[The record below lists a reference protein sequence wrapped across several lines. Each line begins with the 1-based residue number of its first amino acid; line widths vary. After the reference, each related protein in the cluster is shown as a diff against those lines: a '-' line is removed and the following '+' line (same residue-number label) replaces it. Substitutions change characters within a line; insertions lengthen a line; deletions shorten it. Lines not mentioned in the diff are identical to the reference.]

1 MIKFKQMKTQVLLIG
16 LLLCSSILTAQDA
29 TRGVILSEKG
39 KPVRRM
45 SVWVKNSLDGIK
57 TDKQGEYILQGL
69 NEKDTLII
77 SVSKKKD
84 AVIPLFERGDSI
96 IITLKKDEFI
106 LKDNSKEFTYPYSN
120 KTLLA
125 FNPNV
130 LTRRQIEQSGAN
142 SLYDLLRGNLPGVTV
157 SDVNG
162 STLVTIRGGSSFD
175 LNNEPLFIIDGVE
188 YRSSYDAERSVNVND
203 IQQLE
208 VLSDGAMYG
217 IKGAN
222 GAIVISTKKK

>member
-1 MIKFKQMKTQVLLIG
+1 M
-16 LLLCSSILTAQDA
+16 LCSSILTAQDA

-96 IITLKKDEFI
+96 LIQ
-106 LKDNSKEFTYPYSN
+106 
-120 KTLLA
+120 
-125 FNPNV
+125 
-130 LTRRQIEQSGAN
+130 TRHCWHSIQTF
-142 SLYDLLRGNLPGVTV
+142 LP
-157 SDVNG
+157 D
-162 STLVTIRGGSSFD
+162 D
-175 LNNEPLFIIDGVE
+175 KLNRVAPTHCMIF
-188 YRSSYDAERSVNVND
+188 
-203 IQQLE
+203 
-208 VLSDGAMYG
+208 
-217 IKGAN
+217 
-222 GAIVISTKKK
+222 

>member
-77 SVSKKKD
+77 SVSKKRM
-84 AVIPLFERGDSI
+84 P
-96 IITLKKDEFI
+96 
-106 LKDNSKEFTYPYSN
+106 
-120 KTLLA
+120 
-125 FNPNV
+125 
-130 LTRRQIEQSGAN
+130 
-142 SLYDLLRGNLPGVTV
+142 
-157 SDVNG
+157 
-162 STLVTIRGGSSFD
+162 
-175 LNNEPLFIIDGVE
+175 
-188 YRSSYDAERSVNVND
+188 
-203 IQQLE
+203 
-208 VLSDGAMYG
+208 
-217 IKGAN
+217 
-222 GAIVISTKKK
+222 

>member
-1 MIKFKQMKTQVLLIG
+1 MKTKILLIG
-16 LLLCSSILTAQDA
+16 LLLSSSILTAQDV

-39 KPVRRM
+39 KPIRNM
-45 SVWVKNSLDGIK
+45 NIWVKNSVDGVK
-57 TDKQGEYILQGL
+57 TDKQGEFMLSGL

-77 SVSKKKD
+77 SVSKKQD
-84 AVIPLFERGDSI
+84 AVIPLINRGDSI
-96 IITLKKDEFI
+96 IITLKKNEFI
-106 LKDNSKEFTYPYSN
+106 LRDDSQELIVPYSN
-120 KTLLA
+120 KTLMA
-125 FNPNV
+125 FNPNI

-157 SDVNG
+157 SEVNG
-162 STLVTIRGGSSFD
+162 NILVTIRGGSSFD

-217 IKGAN
+217 IKGSN
-222 GAIVISTKKK
+222 GAIVITTKKK

>member
-1 MIKFKQMKTQVLLIG
+1 MKTKILIFG
-16 LLLCSSILTAQDA
+16 LLLSCLTLTAQD
-29 TRGVILSEKG
+29 TIRGVILSEKG

-45 SVWVKNSLDGIK
+45 NVWVKKSLDGVK
-57 TDKQGEYILQGL
+57 TDKQGEFVLQGRS
-69 NEKDTLII
+69 ETDTLII
-77 SVSKKKD
+77 SVSKKQD
-84 AVIPLFERGDSI
+84 AVIPLLNRGDSL
-96 IITLKKDEFI
+96 IITLKKNEFI
-106 LKDNSKEFTYPYSN
+106 LKDNSKEFTVPYSN
-120 KTLLA
+120 KILMP
-125 FNPNV
+125 FNPNI

-157 SDVNG
+157 SETNG
-162 STLVTIRGGSSFD
+162 NTHVTIRGGSSFD

-203 IQQLE
+203 IEQLE

-222 GAIVISTKKK
+222 GAIVIKTKK